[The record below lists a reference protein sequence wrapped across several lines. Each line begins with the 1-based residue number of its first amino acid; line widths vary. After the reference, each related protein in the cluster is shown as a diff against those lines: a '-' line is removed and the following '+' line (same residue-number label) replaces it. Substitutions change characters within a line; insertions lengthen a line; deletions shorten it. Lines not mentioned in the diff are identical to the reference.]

1 VNFYELTGPDRV
13 TELTY
18 ERGVEDFTM
27 ACGTGTGATVLVLT
41 LQGKVSGEDVRVS
54 VPGGELR
61 VTVDRD
67 CETVKALWL
76 TGPTNMVCSG
86 LIQDEELAI

>member
-1 VNFYELTGPDRV
+1 MSSPARTGSRSGPTTVAVLCPVV
-13 TELTY
+13 T
-18 ERGVEDFTM
+18 VI
-27 ACGTGTGATVLVLT
+27 V
-41 LQGKVSGEDVRVS
+41 EDVRGEVG
-54 VPGGELR
+54 GGELR